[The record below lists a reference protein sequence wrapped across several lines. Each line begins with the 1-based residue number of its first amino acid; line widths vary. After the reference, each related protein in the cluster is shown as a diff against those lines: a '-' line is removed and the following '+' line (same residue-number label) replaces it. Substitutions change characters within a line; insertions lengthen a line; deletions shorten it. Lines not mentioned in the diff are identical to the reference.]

1 MKQKV
6 KNISYLCVVKF
17 TLDEASK
24 ALAFIPSGAE
34 VISLNLEIIE
44 PLTNATSLNIGLDK
58 QEDYFLKDIKADTK
72 GFHQSSVL
80 LSANTNQI
88 ISATITDPA
97 KVKKEVETET
107 ENTATAVEVKPT
119 EPKLGLACLRV
130 HYFFNTLVND
140 VRNIWQDYANSIG
153 KDINTAIQEA
163 FTNLSKK
170 KQDFTTW
177 LFDFKGESDK
187 KFQYI
192 MDLANREKERIL
204 RNLNYGEEVNM
215 DNYSV
220 VFSLV

>member
-130 HYFFNTLVND
+130 HYFFKTL
-140 VRNIWQDYANSIG
+140 RQKSH
-153 KDINTAIQEA
+153 
-163 FTNLSKK
+163 S
-170 KQDFTTW
+170 
-177 LFDFKGESDK
+177 S
-187 KFQYI
+187 
-192 MDLANREKERIL
+192 LAGGMNAP
-204 RNLNYGEEVNM
+204 YP
-215 DNYSV
+215 
-220 VFSLV
+220 